1 MLGSSLAKVGDSTVH
16 LFVVLLRQRS
26 LPVVLNLL
34 ELMQMLLHSN
44 DLSGLLLRFLALNV
58 RKLQRR
64 LLFNLIVH
72 SVVADSSKCRVVFLN
87 DAAS

>member
-1 MLGSSLAKVGDSTVH
+1 M
-16 LFVVLLRQRS
+16 
-26 LPVVLNLL
+26 LNLL

-44 DLSGLLLRFLALNV
+44 DLSGLLLRFLALDV